1 MANKTEQNTTL
12 KDEVNILQMTRNK
25 KDNGKSS
32 ENSRIKTINEVGS
45 A

>member
-1 MANKTEQNTTL
+1 MMTNKTGQNTTQ

-32 ENSRIKTINEVGS
+32 ENSRIKIISTK
-45 A
+45 

>member
-25 KDNGKSS
+25 KDK
-32 ENSRIKTINEVGS
+32 EKVQKIQE
-45 A
+45 